1 MIWTWFKD
9 EWLIT
14 RQAAKLFFLS
24 TLLVLALTPVFL
36 GKIDT
41 NTMSFWAR
49 LPWGILGILGPIA
62 LFFLWFG
69 MWRYWVRIDRSGRWA
84 KRMWFVVLLLGFWW
98 GSCLYCFFAYLPQVS
113 RRAKVEA

>member
-49 LPWGILGILGPIA
+49 QIGDI
-62 LFFLWFG
+62 
-69 MWRYWVRIDRSGRWA
+69 
-84 KRMWFVVLLLGFWW
+84 
-98 GSCLYCFFAYLPQVS
+98 
-113 RRAKVEA
+113 

>member
-49 LPWGILGILGPIA
+49 LPWGILGILA
-62 LFFLWFG
+62 
-69 MWRYWVRIDRSGRWA
+69 
-84 KRMWFVVLLLGFWW
+84 
-98 GSCLYCFFAYLPQVS
+98 
-113 RRAKVEA
+113 